1 MGATLTEAVDSG
13 LLKTSIRNA
22 RMLCWRRSRGKNDM
36 LLPIGRR
43 ASADVWDPIALAG
56 RQGRRRARR
65 VTQEDRSGAP

>member
-1 MGATLTEAVDSG
+1 VGVALTEAVDSG

-43 ASADVWDPIALAG
+43 ARAHVWDPITLAG
-56 RQGRRRARR
+56 RQGLRGARG
-65 VTQEDRSGAP
+65 VTQEDRRGAA